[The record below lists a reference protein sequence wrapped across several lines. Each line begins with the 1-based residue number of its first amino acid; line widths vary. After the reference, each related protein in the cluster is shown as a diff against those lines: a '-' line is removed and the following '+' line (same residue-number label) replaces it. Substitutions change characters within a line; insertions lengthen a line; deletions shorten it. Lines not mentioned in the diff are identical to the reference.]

1 MSARTAV
8 CRATLLASLASLADP
23 DTGSAQSAEGAP
35 ATSAIAVTD
44 SVLIG
49 CSGGNT
55 GLGIGNTL
63 TREGQ
68 LGAYTKPLREAA
80 THTPLRRDAAG
91 ATAVFGALERIRF
104 RAFRFSEIGNMT
116 CYLELI
122 DGEGKHEVNWVMG
135 RPPQELAPALAAL
148 RRAFGDDRRMWP

>member
-1 MSARTAV
+1 V
-8 CRATLLASLASLADP
+8 LASLVALADP
-23 DTGSAQSAEGAP
+23 AIGSAQSPEVAP
-35 ATSAIAVTD
+35 ATAASD
-44 SVLIG
+44 SVRIG

-68 LGAYTKPLREAA
+68 LGAYVKPLRETA

-135 RPPQELAPALAAL
+135 RPPQEIAPALAAL